1 MIRDLGLDYENDEN
15 LEERP
20 SDHDEDEA
28 EIDFEAHGPNWLVG
42 RTGRRR
48 KSAKKQ
54 PENIGHT
61 DSADLEKMRK
71 EIAAEMD
78 DKMNKKL
85 GKILGRLAEM
95 NPTLNVNVEELCGQT
110 DGSDDEDDGKEG
122 EGSASDKDNDDV
134 GDGDGSA
141 ANYGDDEIGSDDGDG
156 SA

>member
-1 MIRDLGLDYENDEN
+1 M
-15 LEERP
+15 EERP

-42 RTGRRR
+42 RTGRTR

-122 EGSASDKDNDDV
+122 EGSASDKDDDDV
-134 GDGDGSA
+134 GDGDGS